1 MAVARG
7 SIAVES
13 AVAVG
18 SIAVESAVAVG
29 IVVGTAVV
37 VTVMEVLC
45 IIVRPLAIV
54 GRIKVVPSR
63 ARASESPRRL
73 AVPARAK
80 RRSLCSIVGSLPT
93 EWALSSS

>member
-1 MAVARG
+1 MG
-7 SIAVES
+7 STVVES

-18 SIAVESAVAVG
+18 SIVVESAVLVG
-29 IVVGTAVV
+29 SIEVDSAVV

-54 GRIKVVPSR
+54 GRIEVVPSR

-73 AVPARAK
+73 AVPARAAE
-80 RRSLCSIVGSLPT
+80 RSL
-93 EWALSSS
+93 